1 MKSPIAESDRSGDTI
16 KTKAL
21 SREPGNPGWTYDPC
35 VNQTLMGDLDNDQF
49 QPNQPH
55 DVADDTVAQMD
66 AEIGANHN
74 NNDMLN
80 MMNNREWTDEQKYR
94 IVEIDTQ
101 ERKRGKNFMKRI
113 KSRWEVEYP
122 ASRRTAQN
130 LVDNARRFR
139 NQGWGGAIDLENE
152 NGAAEQAQAAVT
164 AGSERLECTTDMKVL
179 LVMLDEKER
188 AKGRGF
194 MKRVKER
201 WE

>member
-1 MKSPIAESDRSGDTI
+1 
-16 KTKAL
+16 
-21 SREPGNPGWTYDPC
+21 
-35 VNQTLMGDLDNDQF
+35 MGDLDNDQF

-139 NQGWGGAIDLENE
+139 NEGWGSAIDLGNE
-152 NGAAEQAQAAVT
+152 NGAAEQAQAACSNN
-164 AGSERLECTTDMKVL
+164 GKCT
-179 LVMLDEKER
+179 EKFGMDNRYKSIICYVRQRR
-188 AKGRGF
+188 AC
-194 MKRVKER
+194 ER
-201 WE
+201 WRIHETC

>member
-35 VNQTLMGDLDNDQF
+35 VNQTLIGNLDNDQF
-49 QPNQPH
+49 HPNQPH
-55 DVADDTVAQMD
+55 DVAGDTVAQMD
-66 AEIGANHN
+66 NEIGANN
-74 NNDMLN
+74 DNDDMLN

-113 KSRWEVEYP
+113 KSRWEAEYP

-139 NQGWGGAIDLENE
+139 NEGWGRAIDLEN
-152 NGAAEQAQAAVT
+152 
-164 AGSERLECTTDMKVL
+164 
-179 LVMLDEKER
+179 
-188 AKGRGF
+188 
-194 MKRVKER
+194 KRKQNKR
-201 WE
+201 KQQ